1 MLNCDGKVENTFTDS
16 NCQNVS
22 DLESNYLYRIIG
34 NMNWLE
40 SSEIMSSIA
49 GFLAEDLGRGDITT
63 TSTVPPDTRGLGKFL
78 AKEYLVLC
86 GLDVAE
92 AVFFQLDP
100 DGAEIETTFNEGDE
114 IEDGTV
120 FATLKGYA
128 DVLLVGERTAL
139 NLIQRMSGI
148 ATLTRQFVKAV
159 EGTKAQIVDTRKTA
173 PGLRMLE
180 KYAVTIGGG
189 RNHRMGLDD
198 GVLIKDNHIAL
209 AGGITEAVH
218 AAKAT
223 VGHLHKIEVEI
234 SNWAQLR
241 EAIEAGAEIVML
253 DNQTPEEAAKL
264 VDMARNLNPN
274 VLIEASGNMSLDRVR
289 SYAEAGVDLISV
301 GRITHSARAMDISFK
316 IQIA

>member
-1 MLNCDGKVENTFTDS
+1 
-16 NCQNVS
+16 
-22 DLESNYLYRIIG
+22 
-34 NMNWLE
+34 MNWLE
-40 SSEIMSSIA
+40 NGDVLASI
-49 GFLAEDLGRGDITT
+49 GEFLAEDIGRGDITT
-63 TSTVPPDTRGLGKFL
+63 TATVPQDTRGFGRFL
-78 AKEYLVLC
+78 AKEDLVLC

-92 AVFFQLDP
+92 AVFFHLDP
-100 DGAEIETTFNEGDE
+100 DSSEIEASFGDGDE
-114 IEDGTV
+114 ITAGTV

-139 NLIQRMSGI
+139 NLVQRLSGI
-148 ATLTRQFVKAV
+148 ATLTRQFVKAI
-159 EGTKAQIVDTRKTA
+159 EGTSAQIVDTRKTT

-189 RNHRMGLDD
+189 KNHRMGLDD

-209 AGGITEAVH
+209 AGGITEAVK
-218 AAKAT
+218 AAKNK

-241 EAIEAGAEIVML
+241 EAINAGAEIVML

-264 VDMARNLNPN
+264 VQMARSINPA
-274 VLIEASGNMSLDRVR
+274 VLIEASGNMDLDRVR

-301 GRITHSARAMDISFK
+301 GKLTHSARAVDISFK